1 MASRS
6 ARLLQRQIGNG
17 VFVGFCYVV
26 TAVALVALAAILWS
40 LASQGLQ
47 GVNLDLFTL
56 PTPASGS
63 RGGLLNSI
71 LGTLFLCGMGMAIAV
86 VVGVLAGTWLS
97 EYSGSSRLAE
107 VVRFL
112 NDVLLSA
119 PSILIGVFV
128 WSVLVMVTPR
138 HTFSALAGGVALAI
152 IAVPI
157 ITRITEDVLRLQPLT
172 LRESGVAVG
181 APFWTVIR
189 KILWPAAGGG
199 ILSGAL
205 LALAR
210 ISGESAPLLFT
221 AFGNQFTSFDPTRPI
236 SSLGQVIFAFA
247 NTPYDDLRRLAWAGA
262 LLVTTA
268 VLVVFIIA
276 RAVTA
281 RQPS

>member
-1 MASRS
+1 MATRS

-17 VFVGFCYVV
+17 VFVVFCYFV
-26 TAVALVALAAILWS
+26 TAVALVGLVAILWS
-40 LASQGLQ
+40 LASQGIA
-47 GVNLDLFTL
+47 GVNLDLLTM

-86 VVGVLAGTWLS
+86 VVGVMAGTWLS
-97 EYSGSSRLAE
+97 EYSGASRLAAA
-107 VVRFL
+107 VRFL

-119 PSILIGVFV
+119 PSILVGVFV
-128 WSVLVMVTPR
+128 WGVLVAPF
-138 HTFSALAGGVALAI
+138 HGFSAIAGGVALAI

-157 ITRITEDVLRLQPLT
+157 ITRTTEDVLRLQPLT
-172 LRESGVAVG
+172 LRESGIAVG

-189 KILWPAAGGG
+189 KILWPAAGTG
-199 ILSGAL
+199 ILTGAL

-221 AFGNQFTSFDPTRPI
+221 AFGNQFTSFDPTKPI

-268 VLVVFIIA
+268 VLLVIILARVF
-276 RAVTA
+276 TS
-281 RQPS
+281 RQTRS